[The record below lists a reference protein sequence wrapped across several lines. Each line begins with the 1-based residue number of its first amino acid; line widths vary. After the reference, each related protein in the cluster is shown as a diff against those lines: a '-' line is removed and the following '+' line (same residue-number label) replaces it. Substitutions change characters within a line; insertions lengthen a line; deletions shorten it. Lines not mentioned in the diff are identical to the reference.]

1 MEALTSSLLST
12 PPPTHRNKPSIA
24 KLNRSSALP
33 GSLPH
38 GPRPTFP
45 PSLKSP
51 SPLAGGPKCWSRV
64 PALPQGSADDARA
77 AERSYDEVEEAIRRI
92 SDEQDQLRAR
102 VVEASEAAC
111 NADVDVV
118 RPVLGSASSQ
128 PPQAEAPSA
137 MDVRSAG
144 ASWSSFPSPEPN
156 STSSASRRSRGRVRA
171 PPSASQAPR
180 LLGAPTAPSAAARP
194 GPAPAQGAAPSL
206 SATLL
211 SLSRLSRAETS
222 GTKRM
227 VAMVAAWDAI
237 ASRLPPSADGGAGA
251 PGSAAGGGGV
261 QTVLAAL
268 RLALMAQQQQ
278 EERGRGKAGQV
289 WRRETVRVANEESGS
304 GGDGRDAFTRGVA
317 VAAILADLRMEPD
330 VIAAGLLSDPVQ
342 RGHVTLPLVHAHV
355 SPAVARLLHDCAR
368 LHRLPK
374 RVRAL
379 DDDTAAAARQ
389 FALAFHDPRA
399 VVLQIAAKLDAM
411 QHLSAPLA
419 PPSPP
424 LSPSASTSPAPSPA
438 PPPKATP
445 RQQTEALEAIQVWAP
460 LAHTLGIGALTWQME
475 DAALRH
481 LFPRSYMSI
490 QAWVAAQW
498 PGGGERL
505 VGEVRR
511 RVEEVLAGDAQL
523 RGAVGG
529 WVVSG
534 RVKSM
539 WSVMKKV
546 LRDGRPRTRV
556 NDLFGLRIVISPRAR
571 AGGVEGEN
579 AREAGGARGAAGEG
593 SPLGEGEAAEA
604 CYRVRELLL
613 QEWREDAARMKD
625 YIARPKGNGYQSLH
639 MALKLPF
646 RGALAEEEAEARRG
660 EEGEGGGEGE
670 ERVVEVQ
677 IRTAR
682 MEEEA
687 VRGGAAHGLYKG
699 GSRVSQDQVRSFYTA
714 MVFQS
719 ACLCSP
725 PLTLHPS
732 KLLSFVL
739 SFLRLSLPSH
749 SPPRPPSPLLP
760 RLPHAL
766 SPLPLR
772 GAQMQQLKGVMELL
786 AAAAAGSRAD
796 LGLGP
801 RFPMAQLAQGAA
813 LDADVA
819 ADVSDAVAAAAGV
832 GRERPSWSRGGESE
846 EVGRSEWD
854 AVRLREL
861 EGRQGDGELEQGSK
875 GQESTGK
882 ANQDT
887 EVKQGGGK
895 GQEEDEKK
903 EAEENKENEE
913 EEEEEEDH
921 DHFFAMLD
929 LNGDGVISVEEMS
942 QFMQQLGAGDDISQL
957 SGMASPAG
965 GDGEG
970 GAGGREAAEELVALL
985 DANMD
990 GSICAKEFAAFR
1002 RQVRAL
1008 HSLREADR
1016 QSQEQTSQALLSKP
1030 FAPARTTAALDSSSS
1045 SSSTTGRDGRGRDG
1059 WDSRAMG
1066 VTGERFEGGGG
1077 GGWGEG
1083 SDEEREDV
1091 EGRSNSS
1098 GSSPVDGASKAGAE
1112 GNISDS
1118 PDSPESPATPPSSW
1132 DDSVDSDW
1140 EVVVPS
1146 RSPSPSPPASPT
1158 AQYFD
1163 SFQAPWPEGNADG
1176 AGEEE
1181 VLGGDRRGA
1190 GKQGNLVRLSLVR
1203 PDGAGRGGTAGG
1215 QQQRGAER
1223 GGDGSRGRQGG
1234 VGQARGRARLQGR
1247 QVRVQG
1253 GVMKS
1258 TWGEGGGVG
1267 KVGRV
1272 RMVQVTRWGQRDAGE
1287 WLRWGTGKQA
1297 GGWEG
1302 EWEREGEGK
1311 GPGALEEGEGEEEMA
1326 AVEGVL
1332 KVVRRHMAS
1341 RSGAGLTAAR
1351 NMMDESDSTASPLSP
1366 PSSLSSHSSSSH
1378 CHSHPPPLPA
1388 CAMFPLCRSP
1398 CGQLLA
1404 CHPSNANVLVHMA
1417 QLERHAGNT
1426 GAARQWYERSAH
1438 CFEARGHLGR
1448 QYVRAL
1454 QAWGMLEALDGRIAA
1469 SRRLFEHSLQVAWK
1483 AERRSG
1489 QQQVG
1494 AVVVGLHAW
1503 AMVERRVGN
1512 FTAARHLLQR
1522 AERVEPG
1529 NAVVLQAR
1537 ALLEAAVGHLSAARH
1552 FFKRAAAADPA
1563 DAACWQCSD
1572 SPPSLV
1578 HFSFLLSAFSF
1589 SVSVYHCPAVNMFG
1603 GAGGVVWQAW
1613 AVTEARAG
1621 RVDRMRDLFTAA
1633 LSVHPSS
1640 LPTLHAWACEEARLG
1655 SAQPQSLQRARD
1667 LFTRCLNVDPECS
1680 YALQSWA
1687 VMEQRA
1693 GNVAQAR
1700 TLFDRCLQIAPS
1712 SVPALQAYAVME
1724 RKQGNALKARA
1735 LLALALSLQPN
1746 NAAVLQVAAELEQQ
1760 LGNEAAAQA
1769 LYVRTNRADRSA
1781 ARRRRRMF
1789 ESYRDMRREVQGAEE
1804 AREWMLKRQAKR
1816 LRRKLRQKQQRK
1828 QEQQQQ
1834 QQSEQHAVVLEQA
1847 GDGGDAESSHEQW
1860 R

>member
-1 MEALTSSLLST
+1 
-12 PPPTHRNKPSIA
+12 
-24 KLNRSSALP
+24 
-33 GSLPH
+33 
-38 GPRPTFP
+38 
-45 PSLKSP
+45 
-51 SPLAGGPKCWSRV
+51 
-64 PALPQGSADDARA
+64 
-77 AERSYDEVEEAIRRI
+77 
-92 SDEQDQLRAR
+92 
-102 VVEASEAAC
+102 
-111 NADVDVV
+111 
-118 RPVLGSASSQ
+118 
-128 PPQAEAPSA
+128 
-137 MDVRSAG
+137 G
-144 ASWSSFPSPEPN
+144 ASWSSFPPPEPN

-237 ASRLPPSADGGAGA
+237 ASRLPPSADGRAGA

-481 LFPRSYMSI
+481 LFPRSYVSI

-571 AGGVEGEN
+571 AGGAEGEN

-593 SPLGEGEAAEA
+593 SPLGEGEEEEAEREAAEA

-646 RGALAEEEAEARRG
+646 RGALAEAEAEARRG

-732 KLLSFVL
+732 KPLSFVL

-913 EEEEEEDH
+913 ENEEEEEEDH

-1030 FAPARTTAALDSSSS
+1030 FTPARTTAALDSSSS
-1045 SSSTTGRDGRGRDG
+1045 SSTTGSSQSQQLRSSSQFQSNGAAAAAAAVATANTEDVDGLGGDGGAGDGRGRDG

-1091 EGRSNSS
+1091 EGRSDSS

-1351 NMMDESDSTASPLSP
+1351 NMMDE
-1366 PSSLSSHSSSSH
+1366 
-1378 CHSHPPPLPA
+1378 
-1388 CAMFPLCRSP
+1388 
-1398 CGQLLA
+1398 LLA
-1404 CHPSNANVLVHMA
+1404 RHPSNANVLVHMA

-1448 QYVRAL
+1448 QYVRTL

-1563 DAACWQCSD
+1563 DAAC
-1572 SPPSLV
+1572 
-1578 HFSFLLSAFSF
+1578 
-1589 SVSVYHCPAVNMFG
+1589 
-1603 GAGGVVWQAW
+1603 WQAW

-1789 ESYRDMRREVQGAEE
+1789 ESYRDMRRDVQGAEE

-1847 GDGGDAESSHEQW
+1847 GDGGDAGKQP
-1860 R
+1860 

>member
-12 PPPTHRNKPSIA
+12 PPPTHRNKASIA
-24 KLNRSSALP
+24 KLHRSSALP

-38 GPRPTFP
+38 GPRPAFP

-51 SPLAGGPKCWSRV
+51 SPIAGGPKCWSRV

-77 AERSYDEVEEAIRRI
+77 AERSYDDVEEAIRRI

-111 NADVDVV
+111 NADAD
-118 RPVLGSASSQ
+118 
-128 PPQAEAPSA
+128 
-137 MDVRSAG
+137 G
-144 ASWSSFPSPEPN
+144 ASWSSFPRPEPN
-156 STSSASRRSRGRVRA
+156 STLSASRRGRGRVRA
-171 PPSASQAPR
+171 PPSASQVPR

-194 GPAPAQGAAPSL
+194 GPEPAQGAAPSL

-237 ASRLPPSADGGAGA
+237 ASRLPPSRSPPSADGGAGA
-251 PGSAAGGGGV
+251 TGSGAGGGGV

-289 WRRETVRVANEESGS
+289 WRRETVRVANEQSGS

-330 VIAAGLLSDPVQ
+330 VIAAGLLSVTVQ

-379 DDDTAAAARQ
+379 DDDIAAAARQ

-424 LSPSASTSPAPSPA
+424 LSPSASTSPGSSPA
-438 PPPKATP
+438 AAPPRATS
-445 RQQTEALEAIQVWAP
+445 RQQMEALEAIQVWAP

-481 LFPRSYMSI
+481 LFPRSYVSI

-529 WVVSG
+529 WAVSG

-556 NDLFGLRIVISPRAR
+556 NDLFGLRIVLSPRAR
-571 AGGVEGEN
+571 AGGAGGES
-579 AREAGGARGAAGEG
+579 ADGEAGEARGGTGEG
-593 SPLGEGEAAEA
+593 SPPGEGEEEEAEREAAEA
-604 CYRVRELLL
+604 CYR
-613 QEWREDAARMKD
+613 
-625 YIARPKGNGYQSLH
+625 
-639 MALKLPF
+639 
-646 RGALAEEEAEARRG
+646 
-660 EEGEGGGEGE
+660 
-670 ERVVEVQ
+670 
-677 IRTAR
+677 
-682 MEEEA
+682 
-687 VRGGAAHGLYKG
+687 
-699 GSRVSQDQVRSFYTA
+699 
-714 MVFQS
+714 
-719 ACLCSP
+719 
-725 PLTLHPS
+725 
-732 KLLSFVL
+732 
-739 SFLRLSLPSH
+739 
-749 SPPRPPSPLLP
+749 
-760 RLPHAL
+760 
-766 SPLPLR
+766 
-772 GAQMQQLKGVMELL
+772 MQQLKGVMELL

-819 ADVSDAVAAAAGV
+819 ADVSDAVAAAAGA
-832 GRERPSWSRGGESE
+832 GREGLGWSGGGERE
-846 EVGRSEWD
+846 EDGRTEWGSGQF
-854 AVRLREL
+854 REL
-861 EGRQGDGELEQGSK
+861 QGRQGRGEREQEGEQEGSENTPLAILK
-875 GQESTGK
+875 GKKDQGRAGDQVGGGVE
-882 ANQDT
+882 
-887 EVKQGGGK
+887 EVK
-895 GQEEDEKK
+895 EK
-903 EAEENKENEE
+903 EVD
-913 EEEEEEDH
+913 EEEEDH

-942 QFMQQLGAGDDISQL
+942 QFMQQLGAGEDVSQL
-957 SGMASPAG
+957 TGMAGAEG
-965 GDGEG
+965 GGGGGRAEG

-1016 QSQEQTSQALLSKP
+1016 QSQQHT
-1030 FAPARTTAALDSSSS
+1030 D
-1045 SSSTTGRDGRGRDG
+1045 
-1059 WDSRAMG
+1059 
-1066 VTGERFEGGGG
+1066 
-1077 GGWGEG
+1077 
-1083 SDEEREDV
+1083 DEESGDAV
-1091 EGRSNSS
+1091 GRSEDIASS
-1098 GSSPVDGASKAGAE
+1098 AVDGASQANAE
-1112 GNISDS
+1112 GDILDS
-1118 PDSPESPATPPSSW
+1118 PPSSW
-1132 DDSVDSDW
+1132 DDSVDSEW
-1140 EVVVPS
+1140 EVVIPS

-1158 AQYFD
+1158 VQYFD
-1163 SFQAPWPEGNADG
+1163 SFQAPWPEGDAEDG
-1176 AGEEE
+1176 GEEAGEEGE
-1181 VLGGDRRGA
+1181 EGDEGPEARGDGRGA
-1190 GKQGNLVRLSLVR
+1190 GMQAQVVRLSLVR
-1203 PDGAGRGGTAGG
+1203 PSGAGLGGMAGG

-1234 VGQARGRARLQGR
+1234 FGQARGRARLQGR

-1258 TWGEGGGVG
+1258 TWAEGGGVG

-1272 RMVQVTRWGQRDAGE
+1272 RMVQVTRWAQKDV
-1287 WLRWGTGKQA
+1287 
-1297 GGWEG
+1297 
-1302 EWEREGEGK
+1302 
-1311 GPGALEEGEGEEEMA
+1311 GPWWWSE
-1326 AVEGVL
+1326 
-1332 KVVRRHMAS
+1332 
-1341 RSGAGLTAAR
+1341 AGLTAAR
-1351 NMMDESDSTASPLSP
+1351 NMMDE
-1366 PSSLSSHSSSSH
+1366 
-1378 CHSHPPPLPA
+1378 
-1388 CAMFPLCRSP
+1388 
-1398 CGQLLA
+1398 LLA
-1404 CHPSNANVLVHMA
+1404 RHPSNANVLVHMA

-1426 GAARQWYERSAH
+1426 GAARQWYERSAQ

-1563 DAACWQCSD
+1563 DAACWQ
-1572 SPPSLV
+1572 
-1578 HFSFLLSAFSF
+1578 
-1589 SVSVYHCPAVNMFG
+1589 
-1603 GAGGVVWQAW
+1603 AW

-1621 RVDRMRDLFTAA
+1621 RVDRMRDLFSAA

-1655 SAQPQSLQRARD
+1655 SAQSLQRARD
-1667 LFTRCLNVDPECS
+1667 LFTRCLNVDPECA

-1687 VMEQRA
+1687 VMEQRV
-1693 GNVAQAR
+1693 GNVTQAR

-1746 NAAVLQVAAELEQQ
+1746 NAAVLQELHP
-1760 LGNEAAAQA
+1760 LLHVTCPLHGFPPTYSPSSPTSSRLSLRPLKSRLSFEAP
-1769 LYVRTNRADRSA
+1769 
-1781 ARRRRRMF
+1781 
-1789 ESYRDMRREVQGAEE
+1789 
-1804 AREWMLKRQAKR
+1804 
-1816 LRRKLRQKQQRK
+1816 
-1828 QEQQQQ
+1828 
-1834 QQSEQHAVVLEQA
+1834 
-1847 GDGGDAESSHEQW
+1847 
-1860 R
+1860 